1 MSSEAAARLL
11 ESGPN
16 ELPERKPPGLPR
28 IFLSQFKSPFIYVLF
43 ATAVVSCALGQTIN
57 SFFIFVVLL
66 INILIGAIQEYS
78 AERLAA
84 ALGKLVPA
92 DIRLS
97 LAQDLLAI
105 ELLGSCT
112 HIASVKKTGTL
123 TVNEMA
129 VRSFSI

>member
-1 MSSEAAARLL
+1 MSCLLRPWSPAPLGRL
-11 ESGPN
+11 ST
-16 ELPERKPPGLPR
+16 
-28 IFLSQFKSPFIYVLF
+28 V
-43 ATAVVSCALGQTIN
+43 
-57 SFFIFVVLL
+57 FFIFVVLL

-84 ALGKLVPA
+84 ALGKLVLA

-97 LAQDLLAI
+97 LAQGLLAV

-112 HIASVKKTGTL
+112 HIAADKTGTL

-129 VRSFSI
+129 VRSFRI

>member
-57 SFFIFVVLL
+57 SFFCFRGAVDQYIDRSYPGIFCRTIGGCTREAGAGGYPLVSRTGSAGCLV
-66 INILIGAIQEYS
+66 IGILYPYS
-78 AERLAA
+78 GRQNRHPD
-84 ALGKLVPA
+84 G
-92 DIRLS
+92 
-97 LAQDLLAI
+97 
-105 ELLGSCT
+105 
-112 HIASVKKTGTL
+112 
-123 TVNEMA
+123 
-129 VRSFSI
+129 